1 MDQAKLIAE
10 LFERIKQLELRV
22 VHLEHVEKEN
32 IVLRKENAVL
42 RKENSVLRKKLTKYE
57 NPKNSSNS
65 SVAPS
70 KDENRPLKTKSLR
83 EQTGRKVGGQNGHEG
98 STLKMTDAA
107 DIIIDHIPDF
117 CRKCGSDLQDQPY
130 EISGKRQVIDIPI
143 IQPQYTEHRVFE
155 RKCGCGH
162 STCSDFPANVKAA
175 ISYGSNTESLV
186 GYLHC
191 RQYLPFDRMRE
202 FFNTAY
208 NLPISEGGIH
218 ELLKRLATKA
228 LPAYEMIKEKIAS
241 SKVVGSDETGLKING
256 QKCWVWTWQNDKAT
270 YIAPSDNRGF
280 ATIQSNF
287 EDGFTNGV
295 LVHDCWKSHFQT
307 PAESHQICT
316 AHLLREL
323 NYFIEVHKDPWSTKL
338 HRLILDS
345 LTIKKEM
352 NHEDYYRNHPPKM
365 DIESR
370 FSEILSQSVNE
381 QLRDVITFQKR
392 MVKYESYLFNFLR
405 YPDVPPD
412 NNGSERGIRNIKVK
426 QKISGQFKS
435 MTGAINFAILRSI
448 TDTAIKNG
456 QNVLYALVTIA
467 RLKVTD

>member
-10 LFERIKQLELRV
+10 LFERIKLLELRV
-22 VHLEHVEKEN
+22 VYLEDVEKEN
-32 IVLRKENAVL
+32 VILRKENTI
-42 RKENSVLRKKLTKYE
+42 LRKKLTKHE

-65 SVAPS
+65 SVPPS
-70 KDENRPLKTKSLR
+70 KDENRSLKTKSLR
-83 EQTGRKVGGQNGHEG
+83 EQTGRQVGGQKGHG
-98 STLKMTDAA
+98 GNTLKMTDSP
-107 DIIIDHIPDF
+107 DVIINHIPDF
-117 CRKCGSDLQDQPY
+117 CCKCGSDLQDLPY
-130 EISGKRQVIDIPI
+130 EISGKRQVIDIPV

-162 STCSDFPANVKAA
+162 STCSDYPTNVNAS
-175 ISYGSNTESLV
+175 ISYGPNTESLI
-186 GYLHC
+186 GYLYC

-202 FFNTAY
+202 FFNDTFD
-208 NLPISEGGIH
+208 LPISEGGIH
-218 ELLKRLATKA
+218 ELLKRLAVKA
-228 LPAYEMIKEKIAS
+228 LPAYDLIKEKIAS
-241 SKVVGSDETGLKING
+241 SKVVGTDETGLKING
-256 QKCWVWTWQNDKAT
+256 QKCWAWTWQNDKTT
-270 YIAPSDNRGF
+270 YIVPSDNRGF

-287 EDGFTNGV
+287 EDGFPKSV

-307 PAESHQICT
+307 PAENHQICT

-323 NYFIEVHKDPWSTKL
+323 NYFIEVHKDPWSIKL
-338 HRLILDS
+338 HQLILES
-345 LTIKKEM
+345 LRIKKKM
-352 NHEDYYRNHPPKM
+352 KHEDYYRNHPPKI

-370 FSEILSQSVNE
+370 LRDLLAQNVNE
-381 QLRDVITFQKR
+381 KFKDVLTFHKR
-392 MVKYESYLFNFLR
+392 MVKYELYLLNFLR

-412 NNGSERGIRNIKVK
+412 NNGSERAIRNIKVK

-456 QNVLYALVTIA
+456 QNVINALFTIA